1 MGFKKL
7 GRLLTLVLVFIST
20 SAFPQGTVQEALL
33 LHDSIGAV
41 IDSSENQRF
50 HFFSQ
55 DVGLISARVYRLS
68 RNNRMNLHLIGNF
81 DGRPWMLT
89 PGLNSTQYRDLMSRI
104 GDEGE
109 TFEQP
114 VFKIE
119 LPQAFQSDTVSVRLK
134 LVDGSSLYGQ
144 IRSCN
149 SDSITFETISGVVL
163 DISEENILDV
173 SVPQGKVSEGAFVRF
188 DPSNNRLLF
197 GPTGRT
203 IRKGEFYFADFYV
216 FFPTI
221 AVGITDRLQ
230 LGGGMS
236 LIPGVDDQIFYLSP
250 KLTVVHEPSWDLAVG
265 FTYMGIPDQDANFTA
280 AYSTVSVGTPL
291 RGVTFGIVF
300 PFETENYDLDATVI
314 LFGAETQTSNN
325 VKLIT
330 ENWLITDGDNSLLL
344 VSGGIRLIGE
354 NLTADFALFT
364 SPELLDEDVGFPLIP
379 YIDFAVSFG
388 K

>member
-7 GRLLTLVLVFIST
+7 RQFLTLVLVFTST
-20 SAFPQGTVQEALL
+20 TALPQNTVQEVLV
-33 LHDSIGAV
+33 LHENVDAV

-50 HFFSQ
+50 HLFSK
-55 DVGLISARVYRLS
+55 DVGLIAARVYRLTK
-68 RNNRMNLHLIGNF
+68 NNKLKLHLLGNF
-81 DGRPWMLT
+81 NGRPWMLT
-89 PGLNSTQYRDLMSRI
+89 PGLSTSQYGDLTKRI
-104 GDEGE
+104 GATHE
-109 TFEQP
+109 TFDGPAVKIDLP
-114 VFKIE
+114 V
-119 LPQAFQSDTVSVRLK
+119 AFQSDTVSVRLK

-144 IRSCN
+144 IRS
-149 SDSITFETISGVVL
+149 STPDSLTFETISGVEL
-163 DISEENILDV
+163 DIAEENILDV
-173 SVPQGKVSEGAFVRF
+173 ALPHGKISEGEFVRF

-216 FFPTI
+216 FFPTL

-230 LGGGMS
+230 IGGGMS
-236 LIPGVDDQIFYLSP
+236 LIPGIDDQIFYLSP
-250 KLTVVHEPSWDLAVG
+250 KLTLVHQPSWDFAVG
-265 FTYMGIPDQDANFTA
+265 FTYMGIPDEDANFTA
-280 AYSTVSVGTPL
+280 AYSTLSIGTPL
-291 RGVTFGIVF
+291 RGVTFGLVF
-300 PFETENYDLDATVI
+300 PFETENYDLDATAI

-330 ENWLITDGDNSLLL
+330 ENWLLTDGDNSLLL

-364 SPELLDEDVGFPLIP
+364 SPELLDEDAGFPLIP